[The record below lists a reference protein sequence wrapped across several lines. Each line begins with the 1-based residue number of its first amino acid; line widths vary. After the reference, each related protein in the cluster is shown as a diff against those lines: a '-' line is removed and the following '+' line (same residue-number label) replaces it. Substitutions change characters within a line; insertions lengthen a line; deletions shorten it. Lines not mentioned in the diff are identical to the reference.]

1 MIIPDVIVN
10 VPLTDKGT
18 FNVTPV
24 AFELLTVNEFKLA
37 VGEVAK
43 FLKTP
48 EPEIV
53 WALVETADVVPT

>member
-1 MIIPDVIVN
+1 LIIPDVIVN

-24 AFELLTVNEFKLA
+24 AFELLTVKEVKLA

-53 WALVETADVVPT
+53 